1 MTAPLGNR
9 PAKEAKAPEK
19 EEKKLDPKPEVK
31 FEPWSKEEKE
41 SSKTVYACEILVSNG
56 SLADVHTTDAPN
68 DAWIV
73 KYTVDDKTFLDLSR
87 GTRTKLFDMYYDK
100 FRKGLKSIEYGS
112 GTVSPK
118 LWGYQTTTSKK
129 KKRR

>member
-1 MTAPLGNR
+1 MTKPVG
-9 PAKEAKAPEK
+9 EALAK
-19 EEKKLDPKPEVK
+19 EEKKLEPKPEAK

-41 SSKTVYACEILVSNG
+41 TSKTKYACEILVSNG

-73 KYTVDDKTFLDLSR
+73 KYTIDNKDCLDLSR
-87 GTRTKLFDMYYDK
+87 GTRTKLFDMYWDK
-100 FRKGLKSIEYGS
+100 FKGGLKSIEYGK

-118 LWGYQTTTSKK
+118 LWGYQSKTARK
-129 KKRR
+129 KKRK

>member
-1 MTAPLGNR
+1 MTEEVAT
-9 PAKEAKAPEK
+9 K
-19 EEKKLDPKPEVK
+19 EEKKLEPKPEAK

-41 SSKTVYACEILVSNG
+41 TSKTKYACEILVSNG

-73 KYTVDDKTFLDLSR
+73 KYTIDNKDCLDLSR
-87 GTRTKLFDMYYDK
+87 GTKTKLFDMYYDK
-100 FRKGLKSIEYGS
+100 FKTGLKSIEYGK

-118 LWGYQTTTSKK
+118 LWGYQTAPSRK
-129 KKRR
+129 KKRK

>member
-1 MTAPLGNR
+1 MTKPVG
-9 PAKEAKAPEK
+9 EALAK
-19 EEKKLDPKPEVK
+19 EEKKLEPKPEAK

-41 SSKTVYACEILVSNG
+41 TSKTKYACEILVSNG

-68 DAWIV
+68 DAWVV
-73 KYTVDDKTFLDLSR
+73 KYTVDDKTLLDLTR
-87 GTRTKLFDMYYDK
+87 GTKTKLFDMYYDK
-100 FRKGLKSIEYGS
+100 FSKGLKSIEYGS

>member
-1 MTAPLGNR
+1 MTEEVAV
-9 PAKEAKAPEK
+9 K
-19 EEKKLDPKPEVK
+19 EETKLEPKPEAK

-41 SSKTVYACEILVSNG
+41 TSKTKYACEILVSNG

-73 KYTVDDKTFLDLSR
+73 KYTTDNKDCLDLSR
-87 GTRTKLFDMYYDK
+87 GTKTKLFDMYYDK
-100 FRKGLKSIEYGS
+100 FSKGLKSIEYGS

-118 LWGYQTTTSKK
+118 LWGYQTKTSRK
-129 KKRR
+129 KKRK

>member
-1 MTAPLGNR
+1 MTAPVG
-9 PAKEAKAPEK
+9 KAPTK
-19 EEKKLDPKPEVK
+19 EEKKLDPKPEAK
-31 FEPWSKEEKE
+31 FDPWSKEEKE
-41 SSKTVYACEILVSNG
+41 SSKTIYACEILVSNG

-73 KYTVDDKTFLDLSR
+73 KYTVDDKECLDLSR

-100 FRKGLKSIEYGS
+100 FSKGLKSIEYGS

-118 LWGYQTTTSKK
+118 LWGYQTKTSRKK
-129 KKRR
+129 KNKGR

>member
-1 MTAPLGNR
+1 MTAPVG
-9 PAKEAKAPEK
+9 KAPTKK
-19 EEKKLDPKPEVK
+19 EEKKLDPKPEAK
-31 FEPWSKEEKE
+31 FDPWSKEEKE
-41 SSKTVYACEILVSNG
+41 SSKTIYACEILVSNG

-68 DAWIV
+68 DAWVV
-73 KYTVDDKTFLDLSR
+73 KYTVDDKTLLDLTR

-118 LWGYQTTTSKK
+118 LWGYQTKTSRK
-129 KKRR
+129 KKRK

>member
-1 MTAPLGNR
+1 MTKPVG
-9 PAKEAKAPEK
+9 EALEK

-87 GTRTKLFDMYYDK
+87 GTKTKLFDMYYDK
-100 FRKGLKSIEYGS
+100 FSKGLKSIDYGK

-118 LWGYQTTTSKK
+118 LWGYQTKTARKK
-129 KKRR
+129 KKGR